1 MFGITAYGM
10 KMMNGEEIRIVFSTG
25 PYDYGDDELED
36 ITIIDG
42 LEKLTFD
49 DIDELEDLTKKFIEE
64 SFNGREE
71 PNE

>member
-1 MFGITAYGM
+1 M

-42 LEKLTFD
+42 LEKLSFD
-49 DIDELEDLTKKFIEE
+49 DIDELEELTKQYIEE
-64 SFNGREE
+64 TFKNKGE
-71 PNE
+71 